1 MQVELCGGAG
11 EMLIQDT
18 CRRTFRTLV
27 SGAIAQLVERY
38 NGIVE
43 VRGSTPLGST
53 SAADAAKRVRQLS
66 FPGSALDLL
75 ACAAACRLSRQVTG
89 QAQKALLSVLCMIYG
104 GR

>member
-1 MQVELCGGAG
+1 
-11 EMLIQDT
+11 MLIRDT
-18 CRRTFRTLV
+18 CRRTFRTLE

-53 SAADAAKRVRQLS
+53 SAADAAKRLRPLS

-75 ACAAACRLSRQVTG
+75 AAAAVSRLSRNVTG
-89 QAQKALLSVLCMIYG
+89 LAQKALFPFYS
-104 GR
+104 